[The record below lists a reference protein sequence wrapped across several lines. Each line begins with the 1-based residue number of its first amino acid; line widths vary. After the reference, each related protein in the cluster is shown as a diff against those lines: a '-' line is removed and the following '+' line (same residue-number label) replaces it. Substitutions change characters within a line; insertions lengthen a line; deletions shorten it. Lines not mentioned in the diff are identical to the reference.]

1 MLVKSYS
8 ISPTR
13 HGKSFVPA
21 FFKVSID
28 HPFDN
33 VEAGKKLLF
42 WKNSGKSLEFWMKN
56 LFDPALI
63 TLKGNSKLTSAN
75 LLSHLE
81 AQNRDLGAALQTLL
95 IRGILCL

>member
-1 MLVKSYS
+1 MEKALFLHFLRSLL
-8 ISPTR
+8 ITHLITLR
-13 HGKSFVPA
+13 L
-21 FFKVSID
+21 
-28 HPFDN
+28 
-33 VEAGKKLLF
+33 EKKLLF
-42 WKNSGKSLEFWMKN
+42 WKYSGKSLEFWIKN
-56 LFDPALI
+56 LFDPVLI